1 MLHPIFEEASN
12 VIKEE
17 YPNANQV
24 VFARVDCDQHCKYLI
39 RSLEETVLSP
49 SLSLMK
55 SNLDHLT
62 YSFSAFDFQGVF
74 FPPCFSD

>member
-1 MLHPIFEEASN
+1 MFKS
-12 VIKEE
+12 
-17 YPNANQV
+17 
-24 VFARVDCDQHCKYLI
+24 F
-39 RSLEETVLSP
+39 SSEETVLSP